1 MTRTLKKSLGWLLA
15 VALIASLGA
24 WSWER
29 FGAVSVRVVH
39 PTTGPAVQAVY
50 ATGTV
55 EPTIMLPIAPRVAGR
70 ITRLWVDEG
79 ATVKKGQVLAQLE
92 DQDLKNSVEELE
104 ARAKWAHGQFDRA
117 TMLFERG
124 VGSANDR
131 DRTKADW
138 DAAEAAASKS
148 RVQRSFMTL
157 TSPAAGQ
164 ILRRDGEVGQLIA
177 VGQPVFYLSC
187 CAPLRVTADV
197 DEEDI
202 AVVATGQRV
211 LLRADAFPGRVFE
224 ASVGEITPKG
234 DPIARSY
241 RVRIRIPTAT
251 PLRIGMT
258 VETNIVIAEREHVML
273 IPSTAVV
280 DGQVWLV
287 RSNRLERRQIKLG
300 VAGEK
305 QTEVISG
312 LAVDDAVVAQADPKF
327 KIGARVRIA
336 AAGVAVN

>member
-1 MTRTLKKSLGWLLA
+1 MAGKLGKYLGSL
-15 VALIASLGA
+15 VAAAMIAALGIWA
-24 WSWER
+24 WNR
-29 FGAVSVRVVH
+29 FGPARVRVVH
-39 PTTGPAVQAVY
+39 PSAGTAVQAVY

-70 ITRLWVDEG
+70 ITHLMVDEG
-79 ATVKKGQVLAQLE
+79 VDVKRGQVLAQFE

-104 ARAKWAHGQFDRA
+104 TRSRWAHDQYDRAK
-117 TMLFERG
+117 MLFERG

-138 DAAEAAASKS
+138 DAAEAAAGKA

-164 ILRRDGEVGQLIA
+164 ILRRDGEVGQLIP

-202 AVVATGQRV
+202 ASVIAGQRV
-211 LLRADAFPGRVFE
+211 VLRADAFPGRVFE
-224 ASVGEITPKG
+224 GILGEITPKG

-241 RVRIRIPTAT
+241 RVRIRIAADT

-258 VETNIVIAEREHVML
+258 VETNIIIAQRDEAML
-273 IPSTAVV
+273 IPSTALA

-287 RSNRLERRQIKLG
+287 RDGRLERRAVKRG
-300 VAGEK
+300 VSGEK
-305 QTEVISG
+305 ETEVTGG
-312 LAVDDAVVAQADPKF
+312 LAMSDLIVAQADPRF
-327 KIGARVRIA
+327 KPGARVRVA
-336 AAGVAVN
+336 ARN